1 MEKFLQSIKNLK
13 QNGDAVQIAKI
24 VNQKRVARG
33 DEKIS
38 PAYVR
43 SMLNT
48 NRKLTNEV
56 KEVADAYYKAQAIA
70 QEQLMESLS

>member
-1 MEKFLQSIKNLK
+1 MEKFLQSIKKLK
-13 QNGDAVQIAKI
+13 QNGDAVHIGKI
-24 VNQKRVARG
+24 VNQKRITRG

-38 PAYVR
+38 PAYIR
-43 SMLNT
+43 SMLNG
-48 NRKLTNEV
+48 NRKITSEV

>member
-1 MEKFLQSIKNLK
+1 MEKFLQSIKKLK

-56 KEVADAYYKAQAIA
+56 KEVADAYYKAQVIA

>member
-13 QNGDAVQIAKI
+13 QNGDAVQIVKI
-24 VNQKRVARG
+24 VNQKRITKG
-33 DEKIS
+33 ENKIS

-43 SMLNT
+43 SMLNG
-48 NRKLTNEV
+48 NRKITDEV
-56 KEVADAYYKAQAIA
+56 KEIADAYYKAQATA